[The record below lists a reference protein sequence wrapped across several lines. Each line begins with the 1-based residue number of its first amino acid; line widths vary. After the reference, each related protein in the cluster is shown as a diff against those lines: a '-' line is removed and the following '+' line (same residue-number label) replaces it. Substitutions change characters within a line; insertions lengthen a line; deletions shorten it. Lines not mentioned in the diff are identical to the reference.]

1 MKDLIIDKP
10 NLQSKRQRVLFGSM
24 TLVFWILWIYLWLPI
39 LAMLGWAL
47 GLKIAY
53 FQMVVQGGFAGLLH
67 LLGFYATVIAFLG
80 ASLLLW
86 AYYNFFRF
94 RDVQRRRTFPVV
106 PLAVLSRYYQVP
118 RDVLEQWS
126 QARCLVLHHDAAG
139 KLLVDGRETNH
150 VVR

>member
-24 TLVFWILWIYLWLPI
+24 TLVFWIIWIYLWLPL
-39 LAMLGWAL
+39 LALLGWAV

-53 FQMVVQGGFAGLLH
+53 YQMVVQDGLAGLLR
-67 LLGFYATVIAFLG
+67 LLAFYLTVIAVLG

-94 RDVQRRRTFPVV
+94 RGVQRRKAFPVT
-106 PLAVLSRYYQVP
+106 PIGELGKHYQLP
-118 RDVLEQWS
+118 AGVLERWS
-126 QARCLVLHHDAAG
+126 KAQRLVLHHDAAG
-139 KLLVDGRETNH
+139 KLLVNDIETEQDK
-150 VVR
+150 